1 MLVLT
6 RKPDQSIVVS
16 CDGAEVKFTIV
27 RSSKDKVT
35 VGVEA
40 PPSVRILRGELRG
53 EKPAA

>member
-16 CDGAEVKFTIV
+16 CGEGEVRFTIV
-27 RSSKDKVT
+27 RSSRDKVT

-40 PPSVRILRGELRG
+40 PSSVRILRGELRG
-53 EKPAA
+53 AKPAA